1 MDLKDILLD
10 YYHDRKS
17 LDDAV
22 KTLSLFS
29 IEYIESNVAQL
40 DVNRDLRKS
49 VPEVVLALNKKNLEI
64 VSISNKILE
73 KKGYV
78 IISKIRPI
86 VIKKLIGYF
95 KKKGFVVER
104 GYKSTS
110 ILVYDN
116 KGSLPSDKGG
126 KVGIICAGTSDIGIA
141 EEARIA
147 SISMGCSA
155 HLGYDVGISGIHRLL
170 LSLKEMIS
178 NNVDVLVVVA
188 GMEGALPSVVT
199 SLVNIPVI
207 GVPSSTSYG
216 FGSNGIGS
224 LSSMLQSCS
233 FGLAVVNIDNGI
245 GAGIFASLIANKGR
259 QQRQQ
264 RQQR

>member
-17 LDDAV
+17 LDEAI

-73 KKGYV
+73 TKGYV
-78 IISKIRPI
+78 IISKIKPI
-86 VIKKLIGYF
+86 VIKKLMCYF
-95 KKKGFVVER
+95 KKRGFAVER
-104 GYKSTS
+104 GHKSTS
-110 ILVYDN
+110 ILVYDS
-116 KGSLPSDKGG
+116 KGSLPSNKGG
-126 KVGIICAGTSDIGIA
+126 KIGILCAGTSDIGIA

-147 SISMGCSA
+147 SISMGCSTY
-155 HLGYDVGISGIHRLL
+155 LGYDVGISGIHRLL
-170 LSLKEMIS
+170 LSLKEMVS

-199 SLVNIPVI
+199 SLVSIPVI

-259 QQRQQ
+259 Q
-264 RQQR
+264 

>member
-17 LDDAV
+17 LDDAI

-78 IISKIRPI
+78 IISK
-86 VIKKLIGYF
+86 
-95 KKKGFVVER
+95 KKGFVVER

-141 EEARIA
+141 EEARLA

-245 GAGIFASLIANKGR
+245 GAGIFASLIANKG
-259 QQRQQ
+259 
-264 RQQR
+264 